1 MVSLNP
7 SNYGELVYWNSSK
20 MWTKICYSIQRNS
33 NAHLDAFVTLVVD
46 NLSYS
51 FTCDFFKE
59 KKLGPY
65 NIVVVV

>member
-46 NLSYS
+46 NLSYTLLHVI
-51 FTCDFFKE
+51 FLG